1 MQAVGKNVGSLNEYR
16 TIYEQSVQTIL
27 AELEV
32 AKRRIEALSPEA
44 AIPKDIRPEY
54 QELKDEIKKLGG
66 TKRIREL
73 LAAEEGTNRQA
84 FIQNKRVVVTTA
96 ARVVSDPLFGR
107 VRFDVLMA
115 DEAPFIPAPFLL
127 AAAGLVRG
135 RILLS
140 GDSRDIPVAWIW
152 ETAATASGRRR

>member
-1 MQAVGKNVGSLNEYR
+1 MAPADPSQRPAGQDQRHQRDAGRIRSAHDLEAVVDAGGGKNVGSLNEYR
-16 TIYEQSVQTIL
+16 SIYEQSVQTIL

-66 TKRIREL
+66 TKQIREL

-84 FIQNKRVVVTTA
+84 FLQTKRVV
-96 ARVVSDPLFGR
+96 
-107 VRFDVLMA
+107 
-115 DEAPFIPAPFLL
+115 
-127 AAAGLVRG
+127 
-135 RILLS
+135 
-140 GDSRDIPVAWIW
+140 
-152 ETAATASGRRR
+152 AT